1 LRNDG
6 RRCLAARSNRNREDA
21 MATKAYILIKVK
33 AGRTK
38 DVLQS
43 LKRLAGIEQAHSC
56 FGRPDII
63 VFISVADERAL
74 SDVVITKIHQI
85 EGVEETDT
93 HIVADA

>member
-6 RRCLAARSNRNREDA
+6 GRWLAAHNNYNWEDA

-38 DVLQS
+38 DVLQV
-43 LKRLAGIEQAHSC
+43 LKRLTGVEQAHSC

-63 VFISVADERAL
+63 LFIAVADERAL
-74 SDVVITKIHQI
+74 SDVVITKIHQV